1 MDNSEHYL
9 TALGAKKIREELEQ
23 MKTEGRQSI
32 SARLKAAIEM
42 GDLSE
47 NADYT
52 SAKEDQGFLEGRIQ
66 ELEFLLQNSIII
78 DDMDK
83 DKSLVSVGDTVTIK
97 EGNYPEETYYVVG
110 SKEADPRNGMISHI
124 SPLGKAIIGHK
135 AGEQVKVDTPD
146 GSVIFTIIRIE

>member
-9 TALGAKKIREELEQ
+9 TALGAKKIKEELEQ
-23 MKTEGRQSI
+23 MKAEGRQSI

-83 DKSLVSVGDTVTIK
+83 DKSLVSIGDTVTIK

-124 SPLGKAIIGHK
+124 SPLGRAIIGHK

-146 GSVIFTIIRIE
+146 GPVMFTIIRIE